1 MLVIMKRKF
10 NFINIVGN
18 VINTITNVLIER
30 EYEVNV
36 SNAAAA

>member
-1 MLVIMKRKF
+1 MLVSMKRKF

-18 VINTITNVLIER
+18 VFNTITKVLIER
-30 EYEVNV
+30 EYEANV